1 MLKKLNKLCKLFVM
15 FDNTKRIKKF
25 LLYSYIIVMSKVVTN
40 YST

>member
-1 MLKKLNKLCKLFVM
+1 M

-25 LLYSYIIVMSKVVTN
+25 LIYSYIIVLSKVVTN